1 MVDRYA
7 PNAPRNRNREWK
19 RNLLSIFESTV
30 KDGEDTTLFLK
41 LFDGLHIQL
50 NNIESRYDMGTVAE
64 REGLCVICSKTIER
78 IKDTDLKKKREIANA
93 FANHPLCVKCSTEG
107 YWRNDSFI

>member
-1 MVDRYA
+1 
-7 PNAPRNRNREWK
+7 
-19 RNLLSIFESTV
+19 
-30 KDGEDTTLFLK
+30 
-41 LFDGLHIQL
+41 
-50 NNIESRYDMGTVAE
+50 MGTVAE